1 MGKLEA
7 KNIEKYFKHDGKQLK
22 TLDGINLN
30 VNDGEFVCIVGTS
43 GCGKST
49 FLRTIA
55 GLEIPD
61 SGEILLDG
69 QPLSDTGPDRIMVFQ
84 EGALFP
90 WLNVQDNVEYGLKV
104 AGIPKEKRNEIS
116 HRYLDMMQLTQ
127 FATSYTY
134 QLSTGMKQRVA
145 IARAL
150 VMEPDVLLMDEPF
163 AALDPQTR
171 DLLLVEMQLIW
182 QKTKKTIIF
191 VTHNVAEAVVL
202 GTDVIVFSHRPAKIK
217 KEIPIPLDH
226 PRYIDS
232 KLILPYQKKIL
243 AELRTTPI
251 IESRRKKPN
260 ITKELPKKSLEE
272 LDQSVQELVRELQD
286 PDVKR
291 NTGKSR
297 TQLNKELTKALEDS
311 ARLHKE
317 YER

>member
-7 KNIEKYFKHDGKQLK
+7 KNIEKYFQHDGKQLK
-22 TLDGINLN
+22 TLDGINLT

-55 GLEIPD
+55 GLEQPD
-61 SGEILLDG
+61 NGEILLDG

-90 WLNVQDNVEYGLKV
+90 WLNVQDNVEYGLKI

-127 FATSYTY
+127 FATSFIY

-202 GTDVIVFSHRPAKIK
+202 GTRVLVFSHRPAKIK
-217 KEIPIPLDH
+217 KEVEIDYQR
-226 PRYIDS
+226 PRLTDDEN
-232 KLILPYQKKIL
+232 LLPYQKKIL
-243 AELRTTPI
+243 AELRP
-251 IESRRKKPN
+251 EVKK
-260 ITKELPKKSLEE
+260 
-272 LDQSVQELVRELQD
+272 
-286 PDVKR
+286 
-291 NTGKSR
+291 
-297 TQLNKELTKALEDS
+297 
-311 ARLHKE
+311 
-317 YER
+317 